1 MRIRKWHAV
10 CTRYL
15 LQCNVPSIHLS
26 IHLHLSIQSQTPLLR
41 RLLITLHLI
50 ARLKCRPILKAHA
63 AFGAFA
69 HLRDVLLDVFEG
81 RERA

>member
-1 MRIRKWHAV
+1 MRIRKWQAV
-10 CTRYL
+10 RVFALPYAMQCTLY
-15 LQCNVPSIHLS
+15 PSIY
-26 IHLHLSIQSQTPLLR
+26 LHLSIQSQTPLLR

-63 AFGAFA
+63 AFGALA